1 MGTMWKVIGFLPL
14 CLLAIFPLTA
24 SAQQD
29 FEIVKGG
36 CLPDVVNDDGEEAL
50 ARGAQPQRLPA
61 LYTDW
66 NPEKTYHQMVILIE
80 FSDSVFSMED
90 PAAFYNKIL
99 NEPGYNE
106 GNGLGCA
113 ADYLRSQSGGLAN
126 FHFDVFGPVRVG
138 QKAQPYSDPN
148 SNTKNYPR
156 DSYAEATQ
164 KVLQDNPN
172 LDYSIYDWNG
182 NGNINQVV
190 YITASLSGNT
200 GSKSYGFPWPHTSTL
215 NATITTPDGLK
226 IRQYSASAELLPTT
240 PFRSCGIGTIC
251 HEFSHSLGL
260 PDIYPTKSSGGYS
273 VCDEWDLMDGG
284 NFTNYGWCPSNYSAM
299 ERMLL
304 GWLTPVEL
312 TEPASI
318 TDLEPVEYGGNAYI
332 IRHTDT
338 EFLMLENRQWKGWD
352 LGVPGKG
359 LVIYHVNYNSSVW
372 TNNSLNNDPTQRGF
386 DLVHADN
393 MNYVEW
399 DNYRSKMGYSKYQNS
414 NRMNSRILS
423 TSPYPWRTDSA
434 EAALDSLTDFSV
446 PATVM
451 FTANTQDSKLLS
463 KPITNITVSE
473 NGLVS
478 FDFMGGVPKP
488 DGIKLHHSLS
498 IATHPSIYDLQGR
511 NMNLQ
516 NRKGVYLVRREDGT
530 VRKIF
535 K

>member
-1 MGTMWKVIGFLPL
+1 
-14 CLLAIFPLTA
+14 
-24 SAQQD
+24 
-29 FEIVKGG
+29 
-36 CLPDVVNDDGEEAL
+36 
-50 ARGAQPQRLPA
+50 
-61 LYTDW
+61 
-66 NPEKTYHQMVILIE
+66 
-80 FSDSVFSMED
+80 
-90 PAAFYNKIL
+90 
-99 NEPGYNE
+99 
-106 GNGLGCA
+106 
-113 ADYLRSQSGGLAN
+113 
-126 FHFDVFGPVRVG
+126 
-138 QKAQPYSDPN
+138 
-148 SNTKNYPR
+148 
-156 DSYAEATQ
+156 
-164 KVLQDNPN
+164 
-172 LDYSIYDWNG
+172 
-182 NGNINQVV
+182 
-190 YITASLSGNT
+190 
-200 GSKSYGFPWPHTSTL
+200 
-215 NATITTPDGLK
+215 
-226 IRQYSASAELLPTT
+226 
-240 PFRSCGIGTIC
+240 
-251 HEFSHSLGL
+251 
-260 PDIYPTKSSGGYS
+260 
-273 VCDEWDLMDGG
+273 MDGG

-463 KPITNITVSE
+463 KPSPISWDLKKDWCRLTLWEAFPSQMASNCII
-473 NGLVS
+473 
-478 FDFMGGVPKP
+478 P
-488 DGIKLHHSLS
+488 
-498 IATHPSIYDLQGR
+498 HPSLLIPLS
-511 NMNLQ
+511 MTC
-516 NRKGVYLVRREDGT
+516 REE
-530 VRKIF
+530 I
-535 K
+535 

>member
-1 MGTMWKVIGFLPL
+1 
-14 CLLAIFPLTA
+14 
-24 SAQQD
+24 
-29 FEIVKGG
+29 
-36 CLPDVVNDDGEEAL
+36 
-50 ARGAQPQRLPA
+50 
-61 LYTDW
+61 
-66 NPEKTYHQMVILIE
+66 
-80 FSDSVFSMED
+80 
-90 PAAFYNKIL
+90 
-99 NEPGYNE
+99 
-106 GNGLGCA
+106 
-113 ADYLRSQSGGLAN
+113 
-126 FHFDVFGPVRVG
+126 
-138 QKAQPYSDPN
+138 
-148 SNTKNYPR
+148 
-156 DSYAEATQ
+156 
-164 KVLQDNPN
+164 
-172 LDYSIYDWNG
+172 
-182 NGNINQVV
+182 
-190 YITASLSGNT
+190 
-200 GSKSYGFPWPHTSTL
+200 
-215 NATITTPDGLK
+215 
-226 IRQYSASAELLPTT
+226 
-240 PFRSCGIGTIC
+240 
-251 HEFSHSLGL
+251 
-260 PDIYPTKSSGGYS
+260 
-273 VCDEWDLMDGG
+273 
-284 NFTNYGWCPSNYSAM
+284 M

-423 TSPYPWRTDSA
+423 TSPYPWRTDSM

-488 DGIKLHHSLS
+488 DGIKLHHSSS